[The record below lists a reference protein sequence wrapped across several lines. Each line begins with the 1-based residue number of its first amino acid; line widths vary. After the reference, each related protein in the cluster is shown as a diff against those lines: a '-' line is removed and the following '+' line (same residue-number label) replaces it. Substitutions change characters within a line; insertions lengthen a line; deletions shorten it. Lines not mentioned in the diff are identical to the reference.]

1 MEAPPLF
8 SVATVTLNCRPDA
21 IRTATSVWNQTF
33 ADYEYIVKDGG
44 STDGTIEELRQTG
57 RPASITVAKD
67 KGIYDAMNQAA
78 ALCKGRYVLFLNG
91 GDTFRDSN
99 ALKWIA
105 ETIGNADHP
114 EVVYSYNYN
123 VLRQTV
129 VRYPAT
135 LGRFYLFRRSVN
147 HQATYV
153 RRDCF
158 VRFGGFDPAFEMLGD
173 NELLAR
179 LLLGNRCRS
188 ALCPVATVDYK
199 DGGTSTSEKGRRR
212 VQLERTLIR
221 KMYYSRMERG
231 LYGALHALMLPG
243 LRGRWLHEH
252 PNSPAARVYYR
263 FANAFNQTLG
273 RR

>member
-1 MEAPPLF
+1 MSEPYF
-8 SVATVTLNCRPDA
+8 SIVTVTLNCRDDA
-21 IRTATSVWNQTF
+21 LKTAQSVWAQEWT
-33 ADYEYIVKDGG
+33 DVEYVVEDGG
-44 STDGTIEELRQTG
+44 SRDGTVEAIRDDG
-57 RPASITVAKD
+57 RPVQIAVAPD

-91 GDTFRDSN
+91 GDTFRNSN

-105 ETIGNADHP
+105 ETIGNADYP

-129 VRYPAT
+129 VKYPAT

-158 VRFGGFDPAFEMLGD
+158 ARFGGFDPAFEMLGD

-212 VQLERTLIR
+212 VKLERTLIR